1 MESKVTLEDNLKN
14 NIAAPVNNNA
24 QLSIYFI
31 KVYPSDFIHGLLSYH
46 VAEETG
52 CVAGECPLK
61 ENSKVTFS
69 CDNKLYNKM
78 MNDKKIN
85 INDLLADWFIEKI
98 IDDQETGYC
107 GIIYKNI
114 VNQNLIL
121 AHRSTNFKLGLGSNL
136 FKQSGVQTDYQS
148 VMLGILVPHMAY
160 GHHAT
165 KIAVEISKKLKFTL
179 SITGHSLGSFLAEMS
194 IFYCYYEFNF
204 KYVKAIVFDGPGCWD
219 LMNKINENLVKN
231 SVNRIKLEELD
242 ITSYITAPNLVN
254 CCNSHVG
261 KTFTIFPKLEKDL
274 GIYSNI
280 IKKFGENYNS
290 GICSTIYGH
299 DLIYI
304 LPLFDESTGKPIECE
319 LVLRWPKITHKN
331 FSMKKIPHSKFTYL
345 FNNVKEITITI
356 LNGFYNSLI
365 QEEQV
370 MTTMQSIAFVL
381 QDLLLGKIDLD
392 QFWNVHK
399 LLNIKNNFMKPLHL
413 NPKEEFNLIYN
424 LNYQISPHDEY
435 ELKLNDTCDDID
447 RFLRL
452 TKEKEVHLKSFIY
465 SINKVVPFWN
475 YYNYYSGLNQI
486 KIIEKFRKEVTVNDL
501 RDYMRYLL
509 VKDAVLL
516 NKLSSVNKENSFF
529 AEKENRLVKLNFLKN
544 NYQTFKNI
552 IEKEKTKYPDEKE
565 YVYLL
570 NSVEGKIEKFLL
582 KSIDDLIYKNQILML
597 GRTNAGKST
606 LGNRILFND
615 DKTKIF
621 RTSTLAE
628 TFVPCKI
635 STYDELQKAS
645 IHLEFQDETSENY
658 EAESINN
665 LIEILSKFISKES
678 ILENKKMLDNT
689 EIDSPR
695 VFFPKLKSGTSL
707 IDTPG
712 FSENESMKKFN
723 LSQLAKEKHTSI
735 IIFLIPLEIGGSLMQ
750 ENLDILNNY
759 KSKDSDKSNN
769 IVFVLTKL
777 KNYKISCENENPDYS
792 EEEVLDYMNKSIQ
805 KGFIIPLKKKFPY
818 ARIIIYEI
826 GREMESYYYNKDSLL
841 LKITSK
847 NEKENSDIDIKSQ
860 SLHFLNDYINDQ
872 FINNETE
879 YLNYLKNKL
888 FSRIEKIKNFMLNF
902 HCEEKNVKE
911 NKMLILEK
919 LTDIVNQ
926 SKLNRMEVFK
936 TEIFNEQILQ
946 EIIDKNIKEES
957 LNHKEKCS
965 NLIEA
970 EILSRVENYLIDL
983 GYLLEDRF
991 YEHIYF
997 YVMRELPSDKESV
1010 RLKVL
1015 RMREE
1020 IVKFLSTE
1028 NQQNKSFD
1036 FFKKIKYVFTRYLPN
1051 FFRSELSKYKL
1062 QIYDM
1067 YSKDY
1072 WLDGYEI
1079 TEFFERILKKLPEF
1093 VELIGLKYRDK
1104 IYCGKSNDLYQ
1115 QLDHLI
1121 KSINKKF

>member
-1 MESKVTLEDNLKN
+1 MESKVTLENNLKN

-24 QLSIYFI
+24 QLSINFI
-31 KVYPSDFIHGLLSYH
+31 KVYPSDFIHGLLSCH

-69 CDNKLYNKM
+69 CDNKLYIKM
-78 MNDKKIN
+78 MNEKKIN
-85 INDLLADWFIEKI
+85 INSLLADWFIEKI

-160 GHHAT
+160 GHLAT

-194 IFYCYYEFNF
+194 IFYCYYELNF

-231 SVNRIKLEELD
+231 SVNRIRLEELD

-261 KTFTIFPKLEKDL
+261 KTYTIFPKLEKDL
-274 GIYSNI
+274 GIFSNI
-280 IKKFGENYNS
+280 IKKFGENYDS
-290 GICSTIYGH
+290 GMCSTIYGH
-299 DLIYI
+299 DLMYI
-304 LPLFDESTGKPIECE
+304 LPLFDVSTGKPCE
-319 LVLRWPKITHKN
+319 FQLVKRWPKITHKDFGVKKTSYSILKSLLSN
-331 FSMKKIPHSKFTYL
+331 FKQTS
-345 FNNVKEITITI
+345 VTII
-356 LNGFYNSLI
+356 NGFYNSLI

-370 MTTMQSIAFVL
+370 MTTMDSISFVL
-381 QDLLLGKIDLD
+381 QDLLLGKIELN

-399 LLNIKNNFMKPLHL
+399 LININNNFMKPLNL
-413 NPKEEFNLIYN
+413 NPKEEFNLIYD
-424 LNYQISPHDEY
+424 LQYHITPHDEY
-435 ELKLNDTCDDID
+435 ELTLNDTSDDID

-452 TKEKEVHLKSFIY
+452 TKEKEFHLKSFIY
-465 SINKVVPFWN
+465 SLNKVVPFWS
-475 YYNYYSGLNQI
+475 YYDYYSGLKQI
-486 KIIEKFRKEVTVNDL
+486 KIEAKFRKEVTVNDL

-509 VKDAVLL
+509 LKDAILL
-516 NKLSSVNKENSFF
+516 NKLTSVNNENSFF
-529 AEKENRLVKLNFLKN
+529 AEKENRVLKINILKN
-544 NYQTFKNI
+544 NYQILKNI
-552 IEKEKTKYPDEKE
+552 IEKEKTNYPDEKE
-565 YVYLL
+565 YTDLL
-570 NSVEGKIEKFLL
+570 NSVEKKIEKFLL
-582 KSIDDLIYKNQILML
+582 KSIDDLIYKNQILIL

-606 LGNRILFND
+606 LGNRILMND
-615 DKTKIF
+615 EKTKIF
-621 RTSTLAE
+621 RTSTIAE

-635 STYDELQKAS
+635 SIYDELQKGN
-645 IHLEFQDETSENY
+645 IHLEYQDETSENY
-658 EAESINN
+658 EVESINH
-665 LIEILSKFISKES
+665 LIEILSKSISKES
-678 ILENKKMLDNT
+678 ILENKKILSNT
-689 EIDSPR
+689 EIDSPG
-695 VFFPKLKSGTSL
+695 VFFPKVKSGTS
-707 IDTPG
+707 IMDTPG

-723 LSQLAKEKHTSI
+723 LSQLAKKKNTSI
-735 IIFLIPLEIGGSLMQ
+735 ILFLIPLEVGGSLMQ

-769 IVFVLTKL
+769 IVFMLTKL

-792 EEEVLDYMNKSIQ
+792 DEEVLDYMNKSIQ
-805 KGFIIPLKKKFPY
+805 KGFIIPLKEQFPY
-818 ARIIIYEI
+818 ARIIFYEI

-841 LKITSK
+841 LKITSI
-847 NEKENSDIDIKSQ
+847 NEKENSDINIKSE
-860 SLHFLNDYINDQ
+860 SLQFLNDYINVQ
-872 FINNETE
+872 FINNESE
-879 YLNYLKNKL
+879 YLIYLKNKL
-888 FSRIEKIKNFMLNF
+888 LSRINHIKEFMLNF
-902 HCEEKNVKE
+902 HCQEKNVKE
-911 NKMLILEK
+911 NKKLILKK

-946 EIIDKNIKEES
+946 DIIDSSIKEES

-965 NLIEA
+965 NSIEA
-970 EILSRVENYLIDL
+970 DILSRIENYLIDL

-991 YEHIYF
+991 FEHIYF

-1010 RLKVL
+1010 KSKVL

-1036 FFKKIKYVFTRYLPN
+1036 LVKKIKYVFTRYLPG
-1051 FFRSELSKYKL
+1051 FFRSELSNYKL
-1062 QIYDM
+1062 QIHDM

-1079 TEFFERILKKLPEF
+1079 TEFFERILKKLPVF

-1104 IYCGKSNDLYQ
+1104 VYCGKSNDLYQ

-1121 KSINKKF
+1121 KSVNKKF